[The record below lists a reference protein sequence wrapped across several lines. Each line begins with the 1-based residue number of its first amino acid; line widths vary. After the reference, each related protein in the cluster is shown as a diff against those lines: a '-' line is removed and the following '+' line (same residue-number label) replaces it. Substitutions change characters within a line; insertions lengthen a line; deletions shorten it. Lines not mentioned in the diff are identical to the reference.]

1 MFSSDRERFDIGS
14 VTRALRLHPDDFAMQ
29 GHRVLHLPTGLQ
41 FTFGP
46 THRATPLNFFRL
58 GPISLLSFEAKDQP
72 DLYQAFEQWHSSYWQ
87 IIECNETADSPF
99 VPRGWKRL
107 RRKIK
112 DALRRSWNTP
122 DLPIIPGA

>member
-14 VTRALRLHPDDFAMQ
+14 VTRALRLHPDDFATR

-41 FTFGP
+41 FAFGP
-46 THRATPLNFFRL
+46 TRRATPLNFLRL

-87 IIECNETADSPF
+87 IIERNERADSPF
-99 VPRGWKRL
+99 IRRRCKRL
-107 RRKIK
+107 RRMIK
-112 DALRRSWNTP
+112 NALRGFGDKP